1 VHLNKLNSVAP
12 GYSQGHTQRNRIT
25 SQPTQSQQVA
35 AAPESWNNQP
45 MTDMVPVGGLKL
57 KDCKQSKQHILK
69 KQVQCDLNAT
79 GAVKLL

>member
-1 VHLNKLNSVAP
+1 
-12 GYSQGHTQRNRIT
+12 
-25 SQPTQSQQVA
+25 
-35 AAPESWNNQP
+35 